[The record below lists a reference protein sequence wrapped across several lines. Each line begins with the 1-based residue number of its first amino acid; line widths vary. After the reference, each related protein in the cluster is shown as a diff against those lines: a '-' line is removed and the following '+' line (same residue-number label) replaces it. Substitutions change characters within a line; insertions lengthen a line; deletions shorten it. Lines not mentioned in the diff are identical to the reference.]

1 VAIFIHLY
9 LLVGTLNGFPRC
21 TPDLGRMKN
30 TEFWPELSPLK
41 TGVSCKCPRCGQG
54 SLFRGILDV
63 CEVCENC
70 ELDLSSN
77 DTGDGATVFVI
88 LILGALVVTLA
99 LWLEATM
106 MPPIWVHLLVW
117 VPVISVSS
125 LLLLRP
131 VKAIF
136 IGLHYKNLR
145 HKYVSGD
152 NVKTS

>member
-1 VAIFIHLY
+1 MAIFIHLY

-21 TPDLGRMKN
+21 IPDLGRMKN

-77 DTGDGATVFVI
+77 DTGDGATIFVI

-106 MPPIWVHLLVW
+106 QPPIWVHLLVW
-117 VPVISVSS
+117 IPVISVSS

-131 VKAIF
+131 VKAIL

-145 HKYVSGD
+145 HKYISRD